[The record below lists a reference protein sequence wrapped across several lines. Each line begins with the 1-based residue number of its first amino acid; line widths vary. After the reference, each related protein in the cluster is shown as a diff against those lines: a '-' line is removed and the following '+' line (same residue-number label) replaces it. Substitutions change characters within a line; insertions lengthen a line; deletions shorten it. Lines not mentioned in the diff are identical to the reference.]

1 MRSTV
6 SAIDAVDGSPKPHVE
21 RRLAAILAADVAGYS
36 RLMGADEEGTHA
48 ALQVYRRE
56 IIDPKIAEHHG
67 RNVPFAFDRKESKD
81 HGEGG
86 NIVGSPLAGR
96 VVIVDDVISDGAAKR
111 AAIELI
117 RAAGAQAVGV
127 LLALDREERGNGPR
141 SAVQEMEAE
150 YGVRCVSILTLS
162 DLVSALSADGSG
174 RARISAEQL
183 TLLRAYRDRYGV
195 T

>member
-1 MRSTV
+1 
-6 SAIDAVDGSPKPHVE
+6 
-21 RRLAAILAADVAGYS
+21 
-36 RLMGADEEGTHA
+36 
-48 ALQVYRRE
+48 
-56 IIDPKIAEHHG
+56 
-67 RNVPFAFDRKESKD
+67 
-81 HGEGG
+81 
-86 NIVGSPLAGR
+86 

-117 RAAGAQAVGV
+117 RAAGAEAAGV
-127 LLALDREERGNGPR
+127 LLALDRQERGNGPR

>member
-1 MRSTV
+1 
-6 SAIDAVDGSPKPHVE
+6 
-21 RRLAAILAADVAGYS
+21 
-36 RLMGADEEGTHA
+36 
-48 ALQVYRRE
+48 
-56 IIDPKIAEHHG
+56 
-67 RNVPFAFDRKESKD
+67 
-81 HGEGG
+81 
-86 NIVGSPLAGR
+86 

-127 LLALDREERGNGPR
+127 LLALDRQERGNGPR
-141 SAVQEMEAE
+141 SAVQEMEAQ
-150 YGVRCVSILTLS
+150 YGVRCVSILTLA
-162 DLVSALSADGSG
+162 DLVSALSASGSG